1 MIRLTERT
9 IFLVDGIGAVLSA
22 LLTGLV
28 LPRLGLGLP
37 DSTFYGLAAFP
48 VVYGIYSMTCFRAT
62 VIKPWMLLGVITANS
77 IYCVV
82 SGLVL
87 LLSTSITPWGQAVLL
102 GEIVVVL
109 AVVTLEAHVYRR
121 AF

>member
-9 IFLVDGIGAVLSA
+9 IFLFDGLGAVLSA

-37 DSTFYGLAAFP
+37 AEVFYGLAAFP
-48 VVYGIYSMTCFRAT
+48 VVYSIYSMTCFRVT
-62 VIKPWMLLGVITANS
+62 VIKPWMLLGVIAANS
-77 IYCVV
+77 LYCVV

-87 LLSTSITPWGQAVLL
+87 LRSTTITPWGQVVLL
-102 GEIVVVL
+102 GEIAVVL
-109 AVVTLEAHVYRR
+109 AVVAIETHVYRR